1 MKDKA
6 IKFFILAVLFSLI
19 NSVYAEENDAVFV
32 KLPNEDEYMYIK
44 RLQWSLPGLLENADR
59 KNEIIMEFILQE
71 LKNNENEIMEKLP
84 FLECSVSDDSQMK
97 IYKWN
102 GTQSGDDIY
111 YTAVKY
117 NDIVIS
123 LSDLVSDLPV
133 FSPKTFSFIPDHSWK
148 YLSYEFS
155 DIITNGENKIYI
167 LNGKINAGDGFKFV
181 GFIGVGAVNDRI
193 ELVDIFNGKKQMGFN
208 IDILIGRKI
217 DDKYLASAVTI
228 TKSSKVSYIEPFRI
242 EILLARCKDDNE
254 FEYKTL
260 FFIYNRGIIE
270 GNYNELNIDNMWE

>member
-6 IKFFILAVLFSLI
+6 IKFCILVALFSLI

-32 KLPNEDEYMYIK
+32 KLQNEDEYMYIK
-44 RLQWSLPGLLENADR
+44 RLQWSLPRLLENADR

-111 YTAVKY
+111 YTVVKY

-123 LSDLVSDLPV
+123 LSGLVSDLPA

-148 YLSYEFS
+148 YLAYEFI
-155 DIITNGENKIYI
+155 DIISNGEKRIYI
-167 LNGKINAGDGFKFV
+167 LNGKINAGDGFKFA
-181 GFIGVGAVNDRI
+181 GFIGVEVVNDRI
-193 ELVDIFNGKKQMGFN
+193 ELVDIFKGKKQMGFN

-228 TKSSKVSYIEPFRI
+228 IKSNKVSYIEPFRI

-270 GNYNELNIDNMWE
+270 GNYNELNTDNMWE

>member
-6 IKFFILAVLFSLI
+6 IKFCILAVLFSLI
-19 NSVYAEENDAVFV
+19 NSGYAEENDAVFV

-44 RLQWSLPGLLENADR
+44 RLQWSLPRLLENADR
-59 KNEIIMEFILQE
+59 KNEIIMEFILRE

-111 YTAVKY
+111 YTVVKY

-123 LSDLVSDLPV
+123 LSDLVSDLPA

-148 YLSYEFS
+148 YLSS
-155 DIITNGENKIYI
+155 LLSGLIIVPPQKEAEKSIFQVAVLYWYI
-167 LNGKINAGDGFKFV
+167 VQRPSFLKAM
-181 GFIGVGAVNDRI
+181 
-193 ELVDIFNGKKQMGFN
+193 L
-208 IDILIGRKI
+208 
-217 DDKYLASAVTI
+217 S
-228 TKSSKVSYIEPFRI
+228 
-242 EILLARCKDDNE
+242 
-254 FEYKTL
+254 
-260 FFIYNRGIIE
+260 
-270 GNYNELNIDNMWE
+270 